1 MAYVYRD
8 TMRGIKRRQPSFRG
22 VSKEAKKEL
31 NSLII
36 LVAWEIWKHRNDC
49 IVNNATPSTAA
60 VLDAVARESLLLC
73 TAGARALHE
82 LLARVFL
89 CEALCCTSPMEI
101 KMKGIFKGLK
111 IISQIFALQKQHE
124 MEIGCPT
131 DVRHVSHIG
140 VGTSDSCPSWR
151 IGRVVSRLHGLF
163 CAVKEDILGISRQ
176 VSPSISSFCPL
187 MRSFFN
193 FDKPPRTTLPTEIC
207 KDNSG
212 QEAAACCHDI
222 PRGPKNPR
230 RKKTAR
236 ASSASSFLSRSRS
249 SSFVTACGD
258 FSELRGGL
266 RVA

>member
-1 MAYVYRD
+1 
-8 TMRGIKRRQPSFRG
+8 
-22 VSKEAKKEL
+22 
-31 NSLII
+31 
-36 LVAWEIWKHRNDC
+36 
-49 IVNNATPSTAA
+49 
-60 VLDAVARESLLLC
+60 
-73 TAGARALHE
+73 
-82 LLARVFL
+82 
-89 CEALCCTSPMEI
+89 MEI

-140 VGTSDSCPSWR
+140 VGTSDACPSWR
-151 IGRVVSRLHGLF
+151 IGRVVSRLHGLL

-187 MRSFFN
+187 MCSFFN
-193 FDKPPRTTLPTEIC
+193 FEKPPRTTLPTESC
-207 KDNSG
+207 PDNSG
-212 QEAAACCHDI
+212 HDI

-249 SSFVTACGD
+249 SSFATACGD
-258 FSELRGGL
+258 FSELRGAL